1 MIWLLVTGAAILT
14 AVIIMWLGKIPAASR
29 PMVGAAVMLGM
40 AGYALQ
46 GHPALAG
53 KPVVKMREAQGL
65 GEEITD
71 RQQGMQDRFG
81 PATMWISMS
90 DGFMRTGKTEMAAK
104 ALEKGLQKYPDD
116 VDLWVGLGNAL
127 VAHGGGMMSP
137 ASALAFDQA
146 VRRQPDHPA
155 PPFFA
160 GLAMA
165 QSGDFVGAERVWT
178 NLRDRTPEGAGWE
191 ADLNLRLEQL
201 RAAMG
206 KTPNAPEQPNVP
218 EQVANGPVTDPSTPP
233 ASAAN
238 SE

>member
-1 MIWLLVTGAAILT
+1 MIWLLVTGAAIVT
-14 AVIIMWLGKIPAASR
+14 AAALIFLGKVPSASR
-29 PMVGAAVMLGM
+29 PLVGAAVMLGM

-46 GHPALAG
+46 GNASLPG
-53 KPVVKMREAQGL
+53 KPVQTVRELQGF
-65 GEEITD
+65 GEEIKD

-90 DGFMRTGKTEMAAK
+90 DGFMRTGKTENAAK
-104 ALEKGLQKYPDD
+104 ALQRGLKIHPDD

-137 ASALAFDQA
+137 ASALAFDHA
-146 VRRQPDHPA
+146 VRLQPDHPA

-165 QSGDFVGAERVWT
+165 QSGDFSGAERVWI
-178 NLRDRTPEGAGWE
+178 NLLERTPDGAPWE
-191 ADLNLRLEQL
+191 ADLKARLEQL

-206 KTPNAPEQPNVP
+206 KSPNPLA
-218 EQVANGPVTDPSTPP
+218 D
-233 ASAAN
+233 AAQQ
-238 SE
+238 EAEEGQ